1 MFKGRDINF
10 RRYALSNILLGVPI
24 TYLGGLI
31 SMVLVMDVGLWEA
44 MVMAVFPFIPGDI
57 MKALMAAFLGK
68 KVNQTLARWS

>member
-1 MFKGRDINF
+1 MFKGSDINF
-10 RRYALSNILLGVPI
+10 RRYALANILLGIPI

-31 SMVLVMDVGLWEA
+31 SMMLVMEIGIWEA
-44 MVMAVFPFIPGDI
+44 MAMAVFPFIPGDI